1 MKKQGKF
8 IEMSREEF
16 FKWLMDLK
24 VSRKITHIQEHHT
37 YRPNYGDCKKHSN
50 LELVEN
56 ISKYHK
62 KLGWSAIGQHIT
74 TFPDGKIVVGE
85 ISFNTDPAGIKGH
98 NKGGICIENVGY
110 FDKGQDT
117 MTEEHKK
124 TIIFVTAALHFKFNL
139 PVNTSTCVYHAWFAS
154 KTCPGTNFFGG
165 NTKTAAE
172 KYFYPLV
179 NKQLQEFKKGN
190 IAQKEQI
197 KLTTSSHASD
207 KEESKKGVKVI
218 CSSLWTYN
226 SANWDDKAVV
236 VHKGEVFTIISDKIK
251 VGGGYMYRLK
261 SGLYITANPKYV
273 EVINL

>member
-62 KLGWSAIGQHIT
+62 KLGWSCIGQHIT
-74 TFPDGKIVVGE
+74 TFPDGKIVIGE
-85 ISFNTDPAGIKGH
+85 RSFDDDPAGIKGH
-98 NKGGICIENVGY
+98 NAGGICIENLGF
-110 FDKGQDT
+110 FDKGQDV

-139 PVNTSTCVYHAWFAS
+139 PVNTNTCVYHAWFAN

-165 NTKTAAE
+165 NTKSDAQ

-179 NKQLQEFKKGN
+179 EKQIAEFKGAKT
-190 IAQKEQI
+190 ISKP
-197 KLTTSSHASD
+197 ASAPAT
-207 KEESKKGVKVI
+207 KKESKKGVKVI

-226 SANWDDKAVV
+226 SANWDDKAVI